1 MNAVPVAGVAEVL
14 GLLDGAL
21 HHVALVGGGG
31 KTTLMHGIADA
42 LPGPTVLTCTT
53 KMGADQHWGKALLVA
68 PTDDE
73 VLAVLAGD
81 GRALVVGSVDGP
93 KAVGIL
99 PTRADELFALGVH
112 VVAESDGS
120 RRRPAKAPQWYEP
133 VLASTVDLVVCVIG
147 ADALD
152 RTIEDQCHRPLL
164 VGAVLGCSPYDRLTP
179 ERAAAL
185 VTSERGGRKNVPS
198 TARFAVCVTKVN
210 EAVFELVDRFVTAV
224 TAVKG
229 GAGSEVVVVA
239 VAHHGGAPDPR
250 PRSW

>member
-1 MNAVPVAGVAEVL
+1 MNVVNVAGVAAAL
-14 GLLDGAL
+14 GLLDGRR
-21 HHVALVGGGG
+21 HHVGLVGGGG

-42 LPGPTVLTCTT
+42 LPDRTVLTCTT
-53 KMGADQHWGKALLVA
+53 KMGADQHWGKPLLVS

-73 VLAVLAGD
+73 VLVALHRDHRV
-81 GRALVVGSVDGP
+81 LVVGSIDGP
-93 KAVGIL
+93 KAVGVT
-99 PTRADELFALGVH
+99 PMRADELFALGVN

-133 VLASTVDLVVCVIG
+133 VLAETVDLVVCVIG

-179 ERAAAL
+179 ERAAEL
-185 VTSERGGRKNVPS
+185 VTSGRGGRKAVPP

-210 EAVFELVDRFVTAV
+210 EEVASLVERFVHAV
-224 TAVKG
+224 EATGVP
-229 GAGSEVVVVA
+229 VVA
-239 VAHHGGAPDPR
+239 VAHHGGLADPR
-250 PRSW
+250 PRTW

>member
-1 MNAVPVAGVAEVL
+1 VTPVPVAGVAEAL
-14 GLLDGAL
+14 GLLDGRR

-42 LPGPTVLTCTT
+42 LSRPVVLTCTT
-53 KMGADQHWGKALLVA
+53 KMGADQHWGKTLLVH

-73 VLAVLAGD
+73 VLSAVKRD
-81 GRALVVGSVDGP
+81 GRALIVGSVDGP

-99 PTRADELFALGVH
+99 PTRADELFALGVS

-133 VLASTVDLVVCVIG
+133 VLASTVDLVICVIG

-164 VGAVLGCSPYDRLTP
+164 VGAVLGCSSYDRLTP
-179 ERAAAL
+179 ERAAML
-185 VTSERGGRKNVPS
+185 VTSDRGGRKDVPPS
-198 TARFAVCVTKVN
+198 ACFAVCVTKVN
-210 EAVFELVDRFVTAV
+210 DDVAPLVDRFVDAMATTGVA
-224 TAVKG
+224 T
-229 GAGSEVVVVA
+229 VA
-239 VAHHGGAPDPR
+239 VSHHGGPPDLR

>member
-1 MNAVPVAGVAEVL
+1 VAARMIPVPVAGVAEAL
-14 GLLDGAL
+14 GLLDGRR

-42 LPGPTVLTCTT
+42 LPGQTVLTCTT
-53 KMGADQHWGKALLVA
+53 KMGADQHWGKTLLVD
-68 PTDDE
+68 PTNDE
-73 VLAVLAGD
+73 VLATLRAHE
-81 GRALVVGSVDGP
+81 RALIVGSIDGP

-99 PTRADELFALGVH
+99 PTRADQLFAMGVN

-120 RRRPAKAPQWYEP
+120 RRRPAKAPHWYEP

-164 VGAVLGCSPYDRLTP
+164 VGAVLGCSSYDRLTP
-179 ERAAAL
+179 ERAAIL
-185 VTSERGGRKNVPS
+185 VTSDRGGRKDVPA

-210 EAVFELVDRFVTAV
+210 DDVAPLVTRFLDAMATTGVRT
-224 TAVKG
+224 
-229 GAGSEVVVVA
+229 VA
-239 VAHHGGAPDPR
+239 VAHHGGAADLR
-250 PRSW
+250 PLSW